1 MALCNGTNRGRNITS
16 RTAKAFKHPHG
27 LSSQMIVKEWLKA
40 GLVYQNELFP
50 TDTGTP
56 QGGIPPVAA
65 NMTLDGLETMLAR
78 KFPKAKR
85 LRLKM
90 NMVRY
95 VDDFIITGHSKE
107 SLEQE
112 VKPAVVEFLAKRGLV
127 LSPEKTRVIHI
138 GRGFNFLGW
147 NIRKYNGQRL
157 MKPSKCNR
165 GEQGG

>member
-1 MALCNGTNRGRNITS
+1 
-16 RTAKAFKHPHG
+16 
-27 LSSQMIVKEWLKA
+27 
-40 GLVYQNELFP
+40 
-50 TDTGTP
+50 
-56 QGGIPPVAA
+56 
-65 NMTLDGLETMLAR
+65 
-78 KFPKAKR
+78 
-85 LRLKM
+85 
-90 NMVRY
+90 VRY

-157 MKPSKCNR
+157 MKPSKTNIKTRLDKIRDVIKLNKAAKQVNLINR
-165 GEQGG
+165 LNPILRG